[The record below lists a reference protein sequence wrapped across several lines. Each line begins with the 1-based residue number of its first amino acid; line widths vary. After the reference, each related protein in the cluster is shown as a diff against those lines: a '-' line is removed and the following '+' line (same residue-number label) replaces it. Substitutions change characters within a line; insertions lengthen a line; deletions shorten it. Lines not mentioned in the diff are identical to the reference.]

1 MPQSSR
7 PRRREEPHP
16 SAAEFGRHPVP
27 VSAARA
33 EGQFHFRR
41 QPNPRDA
48 ICSACINGLSVEE
61 NSFALEIRQTSSKKG
76 SGMPIKE
83 LIDKEVSKEKEIR
96 HPLPSL
102 IARLMGLDTLPSSV
116 RPQRSVD
123 SCCRTT
129 MPRERNHVHPE
140 DWSQWRS
147 SGEGSEFK
155 DVFEVMEASKNREQQ
170 SHSDSRVM
178 LRCQGNGADTDF
190 VRQKVMDMKSLSNNE
205 VLQNSKE
212 FNDAFDSSKDLLIG
226 KHRPYVNCAPSSPH
240 RSKITILK
248 PSKGT
253 KHWSNEVWCNS
264 SKIERNHDWCSHM
277 QQEVT
282 GSFKMYPFCLNE
294 CSIGEISGSLSQHSS
309 ASRDA
314 GISETHV
321 DPARI
326 VILKP
331 SLEKAQKMAEASSFA
346 HEDFLFSSKRGTGI
360 AASRIQVLQYE
371 GRDEHLSHH
380 TQVSN
385 HKVKGSREIATENT
399 RKTRHSISSCTKK
412 NLTSKMNPYP
422 GTEDSFMTPGESKL
436 SHSEAVCQNPDPFGE
451 WSNSFS
457 PSYLYSTEY
466 SSREAHNRLSERWKT
481 THQFQKMGL
490 IARGSSTLGEMC
502 VQFDRDTP
510 KVTVDMINTKNFSY
524 EKFTSND
531 SLKSKG
537 CHWVHGADARRD
549 GSSRFLP
556 KTLPHP
562 VSYNLQ
568 LSDRERDGGSCT
580 NMIKDVPDM
589 GASVSSVVKFSKLEV
604 PLMKSPKHQY
614 HNSKL
619 AHSVGEETMLTK
631 HDIHVNSEGLWK
643 KIHVKSFLDKTVL
656 HPAPTD
662 DAITERNQLAKGA
675 SIPIDTPWHL
685 TTQMVPKLSA
695 FQVPSENEGLF
706 GHIQTVVIEEKSS
719 DQPQE
724 KLLPCESDM
733 AKPHPLGSEELD
745 QPSPSF
751 VLETPSEDGTYSSG
765 CFERLSAD
773 LKELRVQLQCL
784 KLESVATSAESD
796 EDCAGDNH
804 VLLPSMEVH
813 REFSDVDDRD
823 FTYLL
828 DVLIESGVRGTD
840 DNRFSDAFYSRGH
853 PVNQSVFDKLEKKYD
868 GVASWPRSERKLL
881 FDLIN
886 CTLAGLI
893 TPYMDVH
900 LWMTSLTLKICVP
913 AWDREGL
920 VEAVWQMV
928 VKQRKELHCNQENM
942 LLESGWFGVEY
953 GVDLVGMEME
963 RMLNADLLEELICEF
978 VLL

>member
-48 ICSACINGLSVEE
+48 ICSACNNGLSAEE
-61 NSFALEIRQTSSKKG
+61 NSFALEIRQTSSKKA

-83 LIDKEVSKEKEIR
+83 VIDKEVSKEKEIR

-129 MPRERNHVHPE
+129 MPREGNHVHPE
-140 DWSQWRS
+140 DCSQRRS
-147 SGEGSEFK
+147 SGEGPEFK

-170 SHSDSRVM
+170 SHSDSRGM

-212 FNDAFDSSKDLLIG
+212 FNDALDSSKDLLIG

-240 RSKITILK
+240 QSKITILK
-248 PSKGT
+248 PSKRT

-294 CSIGEISGSLSQHSS
+294 SSIGEISGSLSQHSS

-314 GISETHV
+314 GRSETHV
-321 DPARI
+321 DPAHI

-331 SLEKAQKMAEASSFA
+331 SLEKAQKMAKASSFA

-399 RKTRHSISSCTKK
+399 RKMRHSISSCTKK

-422 GTEDSFMTPGESKL
+422 GTEDSFMTLGESKL

-524 EKFTSND
+524 EKLTSND
-531 SLKSKG
+531 ALKSKG

-589 GASVSSVVKFSKLEV
+589 GASVSSVVKFSKPEV

-662 DAITERNQLAKGA
+662 DAITERNQLAKVA

-685 TTQMVPKLSA
+685 TTQMMPKLSA

-706 GHIQTVVIEEKSS
+706 GHIQN
-719 DQPQE
+719 
-724 KLLPCESDM
+724 
-733 AKPHPLGSEELD
+733 
-745 QPSPSF
+745 
-751 VLETPSEDGTYSSG
+751 
-765 CFERLSAD
+765 
-773 LKELRVQLQCL
+773 LRVQLQCL

-804 VLLPSMEVH
+804 MLLPSMEVH

-828 DVLIESGVRGTD
+828 DVLIESGVRGTND
-840 DNRFSDAFYSRGH
+840 TRFSDAFYSHGH

-868 GVASWPRSERKLL
+868 RVASWPRSERKLL

-900 LWMTSLTLKICVP
+900 LWMTSLTSKICVP

-953 GVDLVGMEME
+953 DVDLVGMEME

>member
-1 MPQSSR
+1 
-7 PRRREEPHP
+7 
-16 SAAEFGRHPVP
+16 
-27 VSAARA
+27 
-33 EGQFHFRR
+33 
-41 QPNPRDA
+41 
-48 ICSACINGLSVEE
+48 
-61 NSFALEIRQTSSKKG
+61 
-76 SGMPIKE
+76 MPIKE
-83 LIDKEVSKEKEIR
+83 LIDEEVSKEKEIR

-129 MPRERNHVHPE
+129 MPMEGNHVHPE
-140 DWSQWRS
+140 DCSQRQS
-147 SGEGSEFK
+147 SGEGPEFK

-170 SHSDSRVM
+170 SHSDRRGM
-178 LRCQGNGADTDF
+178 LRCQGNEADTDL
-190 VRQKVMDMKSLSNNE
+190 VRQKVMDTKSLSNNE

-212 FNDAFDSSKDLLIG
+212 LNDAFDSNKDLLIG

-253 KHWSNEVWCNS
+253 KDWSNEVWCNS

-282 GSFKMYPFCLNE
+282 GSFKMCPFHLNK
-294 CSIGEISGSLSQHSS
+294 CSIDEISGSLSQYSS

-314 GISETHV
+314 GRSGTHV

-331 SLEKAQKMAEASSFA
+331 SLEKAQMMAEASSFA
-346 HEDFLFSSKRGTGI
+346 HEDFLYSSKRGTGI
-360 AASRIQVLQYE
+360 AVSRTQVLQYE

-399 RKTRHSISSCTKK
+399 RKTRHSISSCTNK
-412 NLTSKMNPYP
+412 NLTSKMNTYP

-436 SHSEAVCQNPDPFGE
+436 SHSNAVYQNPDPFGE

-457 PSYLYSTEY
+457 PSSSYSTEY

-502 VQFDRDTP
+502 VQFDRNTP
-510 KVTVDMINTKNFSY
+510 KVIVDMINTKNFSY
-524 EKFTSND
+524 EKLTSNEV
-531 SLKSKG
+531 LKSKG
-537 CHWVHGADARRD
+537 CHWVHGADAWRD
-549 GSSRFLP
+549 GSSRFLS
-556 KTLPHP
+556 KTPPHP

-568 LSDRERDGGSCT
+568 FSDGERDGRSCT
-580 NMIKDVPDM
+580 NMVKDVPGM
-589 GASVSSVVKFSKLEV
+589 GASVSSVVKFSKPEV
-604 PLMKSPKHQY
+604 RLMKSPKQQY
-614 HNSKL
+614 HNPKL
-619 AHSVGEETMLTK
+619 ARSVGEETRLRER
-631 HDIHVNSEGLWK
+631 DIHVNSEELWK
-643 KIHVKSFLDKTVL
+643 KIHVKYFLDKSVL

-662 DAITERNQLAKGA
+662 DAIAERNQLANGA

-706 GHIQTVVIEEKSS
+706 GHVQNVVIEEKSN

-724 KLLPCESDM
+724 KLLLCESDM
-733 AKPHPLGSEELD
+733 AKPLGSEGLE
-745 QPSPSF
+745 QPGPSF

-765 CFERLSAD
+765 WFERLSAD

-784 KLESVATSAESD
+784 KQESVASSAESD
-796 EDCAGDNH
+796 EDCTGDNQ
-804 VLLPSMEVH
+804 VLLRSTVAH

-840 DNRFSDAFYSRGH
+840 DDKFSRAFYSRGH
-853 PVNQSVFDKLEKKYD
+853 PVDQNVFDKLEKKYG

-893 TPYMDVH
+893 TPYMDVRSR
-900 LWMTSLTLKICVP
+900 MTSTTSKIRAP

-953 GVDLVGMEME
+953 GVDLVGIETE
-963 RMLNADLLEELICEF
+963 RMLNADLLEELVCEF
-978 VLL
+978 FLVYSATDRLLR

>member
-48 ICSACINGLSVEE
+48 ICSACINGLSAEE
-61 NSFALEIRQTSSKKG
+61 KSFALEIRQTSSKKA

-129 MPRERNHVHPE
+129 MPRQRNHLHPE
-140 DWSQWRS
+140 DWSQQRS
-147 SGEGSEFK
+147 SGEGPEFK

-170 SHSDSRVM
+170 SHSDSRGM
-178 LRCQGNGADTDF
+178 LRCQGNRADTDL
-190 VRQKVMDMKSLSNNE
+190 VRQKVMDMKSLSNKE

-212 FNDAFDSSKDLLIG
+212 FSDAFDSSKDLLIG

-253 KHWSNEVWCNS
+253 KHWRNEVWCNS

-294 CSIGEISGSLSQHSS
+294 SSIGEISGSLSQHSS

-314 GISETHV
+314 GRSETHV
-321 DPARI
+321 DPAHI

-360 AASRIQVLQYE
+360 AASRIQVLQNE

-490 IARGSSTLGEMC
+490 IARGSSALGEMC

-524 EKFTSND
+524 EKHTSND
-531 SLKSKG
+531 ALKSKG

-589 GASVSSVVKFSKLEV
+589 GASVSSVVKFSMPEV

-643 KIHVKSFLDKTVL
+643 KIRVKSFLDKTVL

-706 GHIQTVVIEEKSS
+706 GHIQNVVIEEKSS

-724 KLLPCESDM
+724 KLLPCESDV

-813 REFSDVDDRD
+813 REFNDVDDRD

-840 DNRFSDAFYSRGH
+840 GNRFSDAFYSRCH

-900 LWMTSLTLKICVP
+900 LWMTSLTSKICVP

-953 GVDLVGMEME
+953 GIDLVGMEME
-963 RMLNADLLEELICEF
+963 GMLNADLLEELICEF